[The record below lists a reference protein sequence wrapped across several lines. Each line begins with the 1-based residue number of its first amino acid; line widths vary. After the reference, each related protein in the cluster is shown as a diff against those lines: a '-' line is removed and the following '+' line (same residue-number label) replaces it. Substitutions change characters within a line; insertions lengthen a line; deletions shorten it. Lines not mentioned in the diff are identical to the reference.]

1 MATASNTCN
10 GSYGSDCKIYL
21 DYIINNSGADRIA
34 RNKSNITLTLYAQA
48 TSSSVGAYN
57 FNHNSKAYIYINNT
71 VKKSATNL
79 DMDFRNKK
87 KVKMIS
93 WTGDV
98 DHNADGTL
106 AITIKGN
113 FDTNGP
119 SSITTGT
126 VSYKWT
132 LPTIPRTS
140 SVTCADGNIGSA
152 TTININRAS
161 SGFKH
166 TLTYSFQGLTG
177 TIATKT
183 GEVSIGWTIP
193 TSFYSKIPNSKSG
206 QGTITC
212 QTYSGETLIGTK
224 TCTFNAFVINS
235 NPSITATVVDTY
247 SGSIAATGDSSKLIK
262 YISNA
267 QVTISATAKNSA
279 TISSIKVVNGSK
291 SATGSTTFSA
301 VDSGTFNLSCT
312 DSRGLSASNT
322 VTKTIVDYITPAI
335 VSAVFARASTTSDV
349 VNATISGKAFN
360 GSFGAKTNTF
370 SLQWRYKESTA
381 SSYGDWITLTATR
394 SGNNFSFSGQVGTGF
409 DFQKEYN
416 IEVRVSDYFKSN
428 SFTMTLTRGLPI
440 IDIGKND
447 ININGN
453 IYRKGNPISI
463 NCEKTINLS
472 SLDQNTYYPV
482 IGKGIPNDGGMH
494 HLKLAVQLNSG
505 TKPSWS
511 THSSGFTANLDVLQ
525 QAINWGTTTGDT
537 IVLEYSYSFA
547 SSQPVSYQQ
556 LGNSSKPI
564 FWCRGGGQYYI
575 FTDYEETWTIYTSTV
590 TFSSQ
595 SVSPSSTLPALDVH
609 RSTIYGNLNGAITNE
624 AYMNH
629 RKIMAYKTLYDNANG
644 SNGTIT
650 LNESIENYNFIRIY
664 YRNNDYWYGSVDIA
678 APRGKKIEL
687 LSFTDTTTV
696 VYLKTSYYVAQ
707 GSTLTYQ
714 SGNEIKLGSSSPTH
728 ATANN
733 NYIRKLIGY
742 L

>member
-235 NPSITATVVDTY
+235 NPSITATVVDIY

-301 VDSGTFNLSCT
+301 VDSGTFKLSCT

-335 VSAVFARASTTSDV
+335 VSAVFTRASTTSDV

-370 SLQWRYKESTA
+370 SLQWRYKESTV

-416 IEVRVSDYFKSN
+416 IEVKVSDYFKSN

-447 ININGN
+447 VNINGN
-453 IYRKGNPISI
+453 IYRKGDLIPI
-463 NCEKTINLS
+463 NCKKTINLS

-482 IGKGIPNDGGMH
+482 IGNGIPKGGMH
-494 HLKLAVQLNSG
+494 HLKLSVQLDSG

-511 THSSGFTANLDVLQ
+511 THSAGFTANLDLLQ
-525 QAINWGTTTGDT
+525 EAHNWGVTEGRG
-537 IVLEYSYSFA
+537 IVLEYTYGFV

-556 LGNSSKPI
+556 LTNSGRPV

-575 FTDYEETWTIYTSTV
+575 YTDYEETWTIYTSSVTLTSQTV
-590 TFSSQ
+590 APTSSL
-595 SVSPSSTLPALDVH
+595 PTLNVPKN
-609 RSTIYGNLNGAITNE
+609 TIYGNLNGTIMNE
-624 AYMNH
+624 TYMNN

-733 NYIRKLIGY
+733 NYISKVIGY

>member
-1 MATASNTCN
+1 MATVSNTCN
-10 GSYGSDCKIYL
+10 GSYGSDCRVYL
-21 DYIINNSGADRIA
+21 DYVINNSESDRIA
-34 RNKSNITLTLYAQA
+34 RNKSNITLTLYAKA

-57 FNHNSKAYIYINNT
+57 YNHNSKAYIYVNDT

-87 KVKMIS
+87 KVNMIS

-161 SGFKH
+161 SGFTH
-166 TLTYSFQGLTG
+166 TLAYSFQGLTG

-183 GEVSIGWTIP
+183 SEVSIGWTIP

-235 NPSITATVVDTY
+235 NPSITATVIDTY
-247 SGSIAATGDSSKLIK
+247 SGSIAATGDSNKLIK

-267 QVTISATAKNSA
+267 QVTVSAVAKNSA

-360 GSFGAKTNTF
+360 GSFGAKTNNF

-440 IDIGKND
+440 VDIGKRD
-447 ININGN
+447 VVVNG
-453 IYRKGNPISI
+453 K
-463 NCEKTINLS
+463 
-472 SLDQNTYYPV
+472 
-482 IGKGIPNDGGMH
+482 
-494 HLKLAVQLNSG
+494 A
-505 TKPSWS
+505 
-511 THSSGFTANLDVLQ
+511 
-525 QAINWGTTTGDT
+525 
-537 IVLEYSYSFA
+537 
-547 SSQPVSYQQ
+547 
-556 LGNSSKPI
+556 
-564 FWCRGGGQYYI
+564 
-575 FTDYEETWTIYTSTV
+575 
-590 TFSSQ
+590 
-595 SVSPSSTLPALDVH
+595 
-609 RSTIYGNLNGAITNE
+609 
-624 AYMNH
+624 
-629 RKIMAYKTLYDNANG
+629 
-644 SNGTIT
+644 TIT
-650 LNESIENYNFIRIY
+650 GLTTLKGGLTLTGILTSPNNNFIRSNNEFNYAAEATTNVYINYRAGNGNKTTYPITDYKFYNGQMSGNANVEGKNIY
-664 YRNNDYWYGSVDIA
+664 ANGGLFKSTNNGNVVTIGSQNASYCHIYNSADIPFYFNKPIQVNGHVVTAPVIAYNNASGTSGTVTMSESAASYKNIRISYKNDDGQYGS
-678 APRGKKIEL
+678 
-687 LSFTDTTTV
+687 TTV
-696 VYLKTSYYVAQ
+696 SQISNANCTTYGTILRKTSSNDAIMLNSALFTV
-707 GSTLTYQ
+707 
-714 SGNEIKLGSSSPTH
+714 SGKTITISRNTQANVVFGKTSSNDANKLNITKVEMW
-728 ATANN
+728 N
-733 NYIRKLIGY
+733 
-742 L
+742 

>member
-1 MATASNTCN
+1 MATVSNTCN
-10 GSYGSDCKIYL
+10 GIYGSDCRVYL
-21 DYIINNSGADRIA
+21 DYVINNSESDRIS

-48 TSSSVGAYN
+48 TSNNVGAYN
-57 FNHNSKAYIYINNT
+57 YNHNSKAYIYINDT

-87 KVKMIS
+87 KVNMIS

-106 AITIKGN
+106 SITIKGS

-132 LPTIPRTS
+132 LPTIPRAS
-140 SVTCADGNIGSA
+140 SITCSGGNIGSN

-161 SGFKH
+161 SNFTH

-177 TIATKT
+177 TIATQT
-183 GEVSIGWTIP
+183 SATSVTWTIP
-193 TSFYSKIPNSKSG
+193 TSFYAKLPNSNSG
-206 QGTITC
+206 TGTITC
-212 QTYSGETLIGTK
+212 QTYSGSSLIGTSS
-224 TCTFNAFVINS
+224 TSFTAYVTNS
-235 NPSITATVVDTY
+235 NPSITATVVDTN
-247 SGSIAATGDSSKLIK
+247 SGSIAATGDSNKLIK

-267 QVTISATAKNSA
+267 QVTVSAVAKNSA

-360 GSFGAKTNTF
+360 GSFGAKTNNF

-440 IDIGKND
+440 VDIGKRDVVVNGKAT
-447 ININGN
+447 ITGLTTLKGGLTLTGVLTSPYNNLMMNGN
-453 IYRKGNPISI
+453 EYCFIPENSPPSVYFNYRAGN
-463 NCEKTINLS
+463 
-472 SLDQNTYYPV
+472 
-482 IGKGIPNDGGMH
+482 
-494 HLKLAVQLNSG
+494 
-505 TKPSWS
+505 
-511 THSSGFTANLDVLQ
+511 
-525 QAINWGTTTGDT
+525 
-537 IVLEYSYSFA
+537 
-547 SSQPVSYQQ
+547 
-556 LGNSSKPI
+556 GNVAKNEI
-564 FWCRGGGQYYI
+564 
-575 FTDYEETWTIYTSTV
+575 TDYH
-590 TFSSQ
+590 FF
-595 SVSPSSTLPALDVH
+595 
-609 RSTIYGNLNGAITNE
+609 N
-624 AYMNH
+624 
-629 RKIMAYKTLYDNANG
+629 
-644 SNGTIT
+644 
-650 LNESIENYNFIRIY
+650 
-664 YRNNDYWYGSVDIA
+664 
-678 APRGKKIEL
+678 GKKNGYANVSGLNMI
-687 LSFTDTTTV
+687 
-696 VYLKTSYYVAQ
+696 AQ
-707 GSTLTYQ
+707 GGLLKS
-714 SGNEIKLGSSSPTH
+714 
-728 ATANN
+728 TANN
-733 NYIRKLIGY
+733 NTVSIGSQNASYCHIYNSADIPFYFNKPIQVNGHVVTAPVIAYNNASGTSGTVTMSESAASYKNIRISYKNDDGQYGSTTVSQISNANCTTYGTIVRKTSNNDTIMLNSALFTISGKTITISRNTQANVIFGKTSSNDANKLNITKVEMWN
-742 L
+742 